1 MYPRLKCDRLWFQPN
16 SRQARGLPGGV
27 ARCDGAR
34 IVLPPETRE
43 DPAPPRTLP
52 IAATALA
59 LALGLALGLAWLDA
73 REAHALMQLRHGA
86 AAAALRGGLLRSA
99 MLRWLAQGAAIAL
112 LLANSLL
119 LGMLLRERHRHGR
132 RLLEIAGFN
141 SALFDTVGALL
152 LVIDREGRIVRLN
165 RAAQDFMGD
174 EPEQLRRQPFHWA
187 RHLPPEQR
195 DEVLSVFARLFDGQ
209 AIPRYDNP
217 WLDSAGQQHLL
228 EWRNT
233 VLHDRSGRARYVI
246 TLGVDVTEARGAE
259 ARQRESELRELS
271 ERRRLEL
278 EIVRIGTAEQE
289 RIGREIHDGLG
300 QQLTALGMLCASLQ
314 RRLAAQGQLQE
325 IDTLQLIQRHL
336 QAATSE
342 ARSMARGLSPMRIDG
357 SSLGQALQALVD
369 DVHRGTGVSCRF
381 AMRGDSAG
389 IDEEVATHLYR
400 IAQEALNNALKHAR
414 AMQVAVQLDATPYR
428 VRVLVRDDG
437 VGLGASPRD
446 NLGMP
451 IMRHRA
457 AVIGAM
463 LRVDSSPAGTTVR
476 CTWRR
481 PQAPSR

>member
-1 MYPRLKCDRLWFQPN
+1 M
-16 SRQARGLPGGV
+16 
-27 ARCDGAR
+27 
-34 IVLPPETRE
+34 LPPEAHA
-43 DPAPPRTLP
+43 DAVPARTVP
-52 IAATALA
+52 IVATALA
-59 LALGLALGLAWLDA
+59 LALGLAVGLAWLDA
-73 REAHALMQLRHGA
+73 RELHALIQLRHGA
-86 AAAALRGGLLRSA
+86 AAIALRGGLLRNA
-99 MLRWLAQGAAIAL
+99 MLRWLAQAAAVAL
-112 LLANSLL
+112 LLANTLL
-119 LGMLLRERHRHGR
+119 LGLLLRERQRHGR
-132 RLLEIAGFN
+132 RLREIAGFN

-174 EPEQLRRQPFHWA
+174 DPEQLRRKPFLWTH
-187 RHLPPEQR
+187 HLPPEQR
-195 DEVLSVFARLFDGQ
+195 DEVMSVFARLFQGE

-217 WLDSAGQQHLL
+217 WLDGAGQLHLL

-233 VLHDRSGRARYVI
+233 VLHDRSGQACCVI
-246 TLGVDVTEARGAE
+246 TLGVDVTQARRAE
-259 ARQRESELRELS
+259 ARQRESELRELG

-314 RRLAAQGQLQE
+314 RRLASQGQLQE

-336 QAATSE
+336 QAATAE

-357 SSLGQALQALVD
+357 NSLGQALRALVD
-369 DVHRGTGVSCRF
+369 DVHRGAGVSCRF

-414 AMQVAVQLDATPYR
+414 ATQVSVQLAATPYR

-437 VGLGASPRD
+437 VGLGAAPRD

-457 AVIGAM
+457 AVIEGL

-481 PQAPSR
+481 PQAQAH

>member
-1 MYPRLKCDRLWFQPN
+1 M
-16 SRQARGLPGGV
+16 PGGV
-27 ARCDGAR
+27 ARCDEAR
-34 IVLPPETRE
+34 TVLPPESQE
-43 DPAPPRTLP
+43 VLAPARTVP
-52 IAATALA
+52 IVATALA

-86 AAAALRGGLLRSA
+86 AAAALRGGLLRGA
-99 MLRWLAQGAAIAL
+99 MLRWLAQAAAVAL

-119 LGMLLRERHRHGR
+119 FCMLLRERHRHGR
-132 RLLEIAGFN
+132 RLREIAGFN

-152 LVIDREGRIVRLN
+152 LVIDREGRVVRLN
-165 RAAQDFMGD
+165 RAAQEFMGD
-174 EPEQLRRQPFHWA
+174 EPEQLRRQPFLWV

-195 DEVLSVFARLFDGQ
+195 DEVLSVFKRLLQGE
-209 AIPRYDNP
+209 AIARYDNP
-217 WLDSAGQQHLL
+217 WLDNAGQLHQL

-233 VLHDRSGRARYVI
+233 VLRDRSGQARCVI
-246 TLGVDVTEARGAE
+246 TLGVDVTEVRRAE
-259 ARQRESELRELS
+259 ARQRESELRELG
-271 ERRRLEL
+271 ERRRLEQ
-278 EIVRIGTAEQE
+278 EVVRIGTAEQE

-336 QAATSE
+336 QAATAE
-342 ARSMARGLSPMRIDG
+342 ARSMARGLSPLHIDG
-357 SSLGQALQALVD
+357 NSLGQALEALVD
-369 DVHRGTGVSCRF
+369 DVHRGAGVSCRF

-400 IAQEALNNALKHAR
+400 VAQEALNNALKHAR
-414 AMQVAVQLDATPYR
+414 AMQVSVHLDATPYR
-428 VRVLVRDDG
+428 VRVMVRDNG
-437 VGLGASPRD
+437 VGLGAAPRD

-457 AVIGAM
+457 AVIGAV